1 MRVEVG
7 KLGLSRLRPLLERAG
22 VRAELDANEVEG
34 FLVTV
39 NPAVGVPDEL
49 LGFFAFHYSAS
60 NIAAAFGKPEYS
72 LLDLTLPPGYP
83 PEKAELILST
93 FIEECRKYGVKLV
106 GGHTGRYE
114 GVEYPLA
121 SSTMLGRRLRPRLA
135 PEEGD
140 RVYLLGKV
148 GSEAAWLAGAQ
159 VELEELTPLPK
170 ALKLAEIGGVK
181 LAHDVSEGGL
191 LGALLEVSAFYRRVI
206 EVDRGSVPVEERAPR
221 VSEPLALPSYG
232 ALIAVGDATVRR
244 DAASLGLECYEI
256 GRVLSEGTG
265 VVVDGALVQEAPIS
279 EVVALYAPGVAGKG
293 ELAAVALAA
302 ERFCSLRGV
311 ERLIP
316 EVGVNIAYAR
326 PGAESPNDVA
336 AIEGRI
342 VRTSRGVRACG
353 KPAFGAS
360 RHLAGVLLA
369 VSARRPHIR
378 AALNL
383 KPERELLEALGR
395 LGLRVARVEPS
406 SACPIAEASK
416 KGLEADAYYY
426 EAAPGLEPSLVILA
440 EDPLKLIE
448 LLEEA
453 LALLERRASGF

>member
-1 MRVEVG
+1 MEVG

-302 ERFCSLRGV
+302 ERF
-311 ERLIP
+311 
-316 EVGVNIAYAR
+316 
-326 PGAESPNDVA
+326 
-336 AIEGRI
+336 
-342 VRTSRGVRACG
+342 
-353 KPAFGAS
+353 
-360 RHLAGVLLA
+360 
-369 VSARRPHIR
+369 
-378 AALNL
+378 
-383 KPERELLEALGR
+383 
-395 LGLRVARVEPS
+395 
-406 SACPIAEASK
+406 
-416 KGLEADAYYY
+416 
-426 EAAPGLEPSLVILA
+426 
-440 EDPLKLIE
+440 
-448 LLEEA
+448 
-453 LALLERRASGF
+453 